1 MKYHKPERI
10 PRLGSLLVF
19 VLVMFCLLAFAS
31 FHAMAEGTVYSGN
44 EKQVRCTNPTER
56 TDGTPL
62 DPAEIDRVE
71 IFIGQT
77 DQDINT
83 PHKVTMPGGCTDT
96 AFDLTQL
103 QEGQWYQ
110 YGIAVDTAGRISSLS
125 ATLPFEYQKSAP
137 LPPVMVE

>member
-1 MKYHKPERI
+1 MSKFYPAVLI
-10 PRLGSLLVF
+10 LVTILM
-19 VLVMFCLLAFAS
+19 VTVAWSAY
-31 FHAMAEGTVYSGN
+31 ADGTVYSGN
-44 EKQVRCTNPTER
+44 EKQVRCDNPTTR

-62 DPAEIDRVE
+62 PVSEIDRVE

-83 PHKVTMPGGCTDT
+83 PHKVTMVGGCTDT
-96 AFDLTQL
+96 PFDLTQL

-125 ATLPFEYQKSAP
+125 ATLPFMYQKNPPS
-137 LPPVMVE
+137 PPVMVE